1 MLGASVAFACMAA
14 TVKLAALRG
23 VPLGQTLFYRGV
35 ISLALT
41 GAYMRV
47 TGVRFATPHW
57 KAHLQR
63 GVAGFFG
70 MILYFGGIRLLP
82 LASAITLNYTSP
94 LVLAGTLLVKHH
106 ERPPPPMVVA
116 MLSGFAGILL
126 LLHPNYDSSQWFGVL
141 LALGSAVT
149 AVIAAL
155 NIRSLGQLE
164 EPIVRTVAYFS
175 LYVTLGALPWFLLSD
190 PTHIELRGAMYL
202 VAMGVFATVGQLLL
216 TLAYQ
221 RGHTLLVSL
230 LGYSQVVFT
239 TLLGIGL
246 WGEHPGVSSWLAI
259 ALIVASGAG
268 ATIFMRPKTT

>member
-1 MLGASVAFACMAA
+1 MLGASAAFACMAA
-14 TVKLAALRG
+14 TVKLAASSG
-23 VPLGQTLFYRGV
+23 APLGQTLFYRGL

-41 GAYMRV
+41 GAYMRIS
-47 TGVRFATPHW
+47 GLSFATPHW

-63 GVAGFFG
+63 GVAGFLG

-82 LASAITLNYTSP
+82 LSAAITLNYTSP
-94 LVLAGTLLVKHH
+94 LVLAGTLLVKHR
-106 ERPPPPMVVA
+106 ERPPRAMVVA
-116 MLSGFAGILL
+116 MLSGFAGVLL
-126 LLHPNYDSSQWFGVL
+126 LLRPNYDSSQWFGVL

-155 NIRSLGQLE
+155 NIRSLGRLE

-175 LYVTLGALPWFLLSD
+175 LYVTLGSLPWFLLSD
-190 PTHIELRGAMYL
+190 PRQIELRSAAYL
-202 VAMGVFATVGQLLL
+202 AAMGVFATVGQLLL

-230 LGYSQVVFT
+230 LGYSQVVFS
-239 TLLGIGL
+239 TLLGIAL
-246 WGEHPGVSSWLAI
+246 WGEHPGPSSWVAI

-268 ATIFMRPKTT
+268 ATIFMRPKA

>member
-1 MLGASVAFACMAA
+1 MAA
-14 TVKLAALRG
+14 TVKLAASSG
-23 VPLGQTLFYRGV
+23 APLGQTLFYRGL

-41 GAYMRV
+41 GAYMRF
-47 TGVRFATPHW
+47 TGVSFATPHW

-82 LASAITLNYTSP
+82 LSAAITLNYTSP
-94 LVLAGTLLVKHH
+94 LVLAGTLLVKHR
-106 ERPPPPMVVA
+106 ERPPRAMVVA
-116 MLSGFAGILL
+116 MLSGFAGIIL

-155 NIRSLGQLE
+155 NIRSLGRLE

-175 LYVTLGALPWFLLSD
+175 LYVTIGSLPWFLLSD
-190 PTHIELRGAMYL
+190 PGQIELRGAAYL
-202 VAMGVFATVGQLLL
+202 AAMGVFATVGQLLL

-230 LGYSQVVFT
+230 LGYSQVVFS
-239 TLLGIGL
+239 TLLGIAL

-268 ATIFMRPKTT
+268 ATIFMRPKA

>member
-1 MLGASVAFACMAA
+1 MLGASAAFACMAA
-14 TVKLAALRG
+14 TVKLAASSG
-23 VPLGQTLFYRGV
+23 APLGQTLFYRGL

-41 GAYMRV
+41 GAYMRF
-47 TGVRFATPHW
+47 TGITFATPHW

-63 GVAGFFG
+63 GVAGFLG
-70 MILYFGGIRLLP
+70 MILYFGGIRALP
-82 LASAITLNYTSP
+82 LSAAITLNYTSP
-94 LVLAGTLLVKHH
+94 LVLAGTLLVKHR
-106 ERPPPPMVVA
+106 ERPPRAMVAA
-116 MLSGFAGILL
+116 MFSGFAGVLL

-155 NIRSLGQLE
+155 NIRSLGRLE

-175 LYVTLGALPWFLLSD
+175 LYVTLGSLPWFLLSD
-190 PTHIELRGAMYL
+190 PGQLELRSAAYL
-202 VAMGVFATVGQLLL
+202 AAMGVFATVGQLLL

-230 LGYSQVVFT
+230 LGYSQVVFS
-239 TLLGIGL
+239 TLLGIAL

-259 ALIVASGAG
+259 TLIVASGAG
-268 ATIFMRPKTT
+268 ATIFMRPKA

>member
-14 TVKLAALRG
+14 TVKLAASSG
-23 VPLGQTLFYRGV
+23 APLGQTLFYRGL

-41 GAYMRV
+41 GAYMRF
-47 TGVRFATPHW
+47 TGITFATPHW

-63 GVAGFFG
+63 GVAGFLG
-70 MILYFGGIRLLP
+70 MILYFGGIRALP
-82 LASAITLNYTSP
+82 LSAAITLNYTSP
-94 LVLAGTLLVKHH
+94 LVLAGTLLVKHR
-106 ERPPPPMVVA
+106 ERPPRAMVAA
-116 MLSGFAGILL
+116 MFSGFAGVLL

-155 NIRSLGQLE
+155 NIRSLGRLE

-175 LYVTLGALPWFLLSD
+175 LYVTLGSLPWFLLSD
-190 PTHIELRGAMYL
+190 PGQIELRSAAYL
-202 VAMGVFATVGQLLL
+202 AAMGVFATVGQLLL

-230 LGYSQVVFT
+230 LGYSQVVFS
-239 TLLGIGL
+239 TLLGIAL

-259 ALIVASGAG
+259 TLIVASGAG
-268 ATIFMRPKTT
+268 ATIFTRPKA